1 MAFQGIC
8 YAIAIMAEHPLF
20 SSFAPFRRAQPLTRD
35 TRIFKELYFR
45 ICFDTFGAYL
55 KVCDKKG
62 KEIETSYLHY
72 NGPVRN
78 VLHALEQIRN
88 KQDFVIEW
96 EKPQSGIYLSEYPF
110 LMDALRPCD
119 NLQDSEGNSI
129 VFSPHEGRILVQ
141 IKQGSTDNV
150 LQSSIVL
157 QHANQA
163 TSIFS
168 LVTEQFA
175 ISDNVLV
182 EIPPTNIASTALSN
196 FNMQFE
202 RRDLTLFLSL
212 LFSNLGHVGLQ
223 FDEYREIEISEEHI
237 KASPCLIF
245 EKIDEVNTLYL
256 RVAQQLPDL
265 TADALEQFNLYRYA
279 DINELEKRIHIR
291 YIDQEP
297 LELITGHILALLN
310 KYSSKKA
317 KGESAIVEGSLLIVP
332 ESIAAPF
339 IYQELPKLLTEY
351 VVMGAEKLRTYKI
364 RAIQPTLEVSLSH
377 KIDFFEGSVQ
387 FDFEG
392 EKINLFDAIQ
402 QYHKNRYVLLSD
414 GSHALLNEAYIKRL
428 ERLFKKKGKSARIS
442 FFDFPFLD
450 EVIGEVAQE
459 KTFQK
464 SRALFEGF
472 NQLDKART
480 KLPAVKAELRPYQ
493 VQGFKWL
500 KYLYENQIGGCL
512 ADDMGLGKTL
522 QTLSLLATIYPK
534 QSKPTLIV
542 MPKSLLF
549 NWEREVRRFAP
560 QLTSYTF
567 YGSNREIE
575 QMRSA
580 HLVFTTYATLRNAI
594 EDLKEE
600 SFFYVILDESQN
612 IKNLNA
618 QTTKA
623 VLLLRSEHRLALSG
637 TPIENNLGE
646 LYSLFNFLNPA
657 LFGSLTQFTEDFLNP
672 IQRNNDKDAIRHLRR
687 KIYPFV
693 LRRLKREVLQELPDK
708 VEQTIFVPMGEDQK
722 RLYEQRRQYYAT
734 EIPKQIKE
742 KGVAGSQFY
751 VFQALNELRQIATVP
766 EALSEGS
773 IESAKCELLVE
784 QLLDALANGH
794 KALVFVNYLAAIE
807 SISTRLNEAGVGYV
821 TMTGATRDRESLVD
835 SFQNDPECRVFL
847 LTLKTGGSGLNL
859 TAADTIFLYDPW
871 WNVAAENQAIDR
883 AHRMGQSNKVH
894 AYKLIAEGSI
904 EEKILQLQ
912 ELKKELFDN
921 IISADGA
928 SLKSLSEEDIKML
941 LAK

>member
-1 MAFQGIC
+1 MSD
-8 YAIAIMAEHPLF
+8 HPF
-20 SSFAPFRRAQPLTRD
+20 SNSFSPFRRTQPLVRD
-35 TRIFKELYFR
+35 IRSFKEVFFR
-45 ICFDTFGAYL
+45 ICFDDFGAYL
-55 KVCDKKG
+55 KVCDRKG

-72 NGPVRN
+72 SGPVRN

-96 EKPQSGIYLSEYPF
+96 EKPQGLVYLSEYPF
-110 LMDALRPCD
+110 LLDALRPCD
-119 NLQDSEGNSI
+119 NLQDAEGNTLN
-129 VFSPHEGRILVQ
+129 FSPNEGRIAVH
-141 IKQGSTDNV
+141 IKPGDTDNE
-150 LQSSIVL
+150 LQSSILL
-157 QHANQA
+157 QRPNEV
-163 TSIFS
+163 TGDFT

-175 ISDNVLV
+175 LADQVLV
-182 EIPPTNIASTALSN
+182 EIPPTNIADQTLSH
-196 FNMQFE
+196 FNMRFD
-202 RRDLTLFLSL
+202 RKDLTLFLSL
-212 LFSNLGHVGLQ
+212 LFSNLEHATLQ
-223 FDEYREIEISEEHI
+223 FEEYREIDFPEENI

-245 EKIDEVNTLYL
+245 EKIDEANALYM
-256 RVAQQLPDL
+256 RVGQQLPELSID
-265 TADALEQFNLYRYA
+265 DLEQFNLYRYA

-297 LELITGHILALLN
+297 TELLSGHILGLLE
-310 KYSSKKA
+310 KFSGKKA
-317 KGESAIVEGSLLIVP
+317 KGETPIVEGSLIILP
-332 ESIAAPF
+332 ESIAASF
-339 IYQELPKLLTEY
+339 IYQELPSLLTQY
-351 VVMGAEKLRTYKI
+351 TILGAEKLRTYKI
-364 RAIQPTLEVSLSH
+364 RAIPPKLEVSLSH
-377 KIDFFEGSVQ
+377 KIDFFEGSAH
-387 FDFEG
+387 FNFEG
-392 EKINLFDAIQ
+392 EKINLFDALQ
-402 QYHKNRYVLLSD
+402 QYQKNRYVLLSD
-414 GSHALLNEAYIKRL
+414 GSHALLNESYVKRL
-428 ERLFKKKGKSARIS
+428 ERLFKKKGQTARVS

-472 NQLDKART
+472 NQLKKART
-480 KLPAVKAELRPYQ
+480 KAPAVNAQLRPDQ
-493 VQGFKWL
+493 VQGYKWL
-500 KYLYENQIGGCL
+500 KYLHENQVGGCL

-522 QTLSLLATIYPK
+522 QTLSLLASVYPK
-534 QSKPTLIV
+534 QSKPSLIV
-542 MPKSLLF
+542 MPRSLLF

-560 QLTSYTF
+560 QLTTYTY
-567 YGSNREIE
+567 YGNNREIG
-575 QMRSA
+575 QLRSA
-580 HLVFTTYATLRNAI
+580 NLVFTTYATMRNAI

-600 SFFYVILDESQN
+600 AFFYIILDESQN

-646 LYSLFNFLNPA
+646 LYSLFHFLNPA
-657 LFGSLTQFTEDFLNP
+657 LFGSLAQFTDDFLNP
-672 IQRNNDKDAIRHLRR
+672 IQKNNDKDAIRHLRR

-693 LRRLKREVLQELPDK
+693 LRRLKREVLKELPDK
-708 VEQTIFVPMGEDQK
+708 VEQTIFVPMGDDQR
-722 RLYEQRRQYYAT
+722 RLYEQRREYYAT
-734 EIPKQIKE
+734 EIPRQIQE
-742 KGVAGSQFY
+742 KGIAGSQFY

-766 EALSEGS
+766 EAISEGR

-794 KALVFVNYLAAIE
+794 KALVFVNFLAAIE
-807 SISTRLNEAGVGYV
+807 SISTRLDEAGVGYV
-821 TMTGATRDRESLVD
+821 TMTGATRDRETLVD
-835 SFQNDPECRVFL
+835 RFQNDPECRVFL

-871 WNVAAENQAIDR
+871 WNAAAENQAIDR